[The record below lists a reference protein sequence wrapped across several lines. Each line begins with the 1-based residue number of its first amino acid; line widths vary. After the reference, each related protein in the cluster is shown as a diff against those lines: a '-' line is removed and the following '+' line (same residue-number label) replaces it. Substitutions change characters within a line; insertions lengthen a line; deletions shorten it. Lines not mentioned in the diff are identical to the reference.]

1 MYIDYKKNHKS
12 KGLLKLALMLVLI
25 LITAY
30 LFFNTWVYTYNEML
44 RMPYIMKG
52 NYFLTLVYTVLYI
65 IFLTIYEGFGIDQK
79 KLSSVLYALTLTV
92 VTTNILIYLVGI
104 IPAAAIGFMPILPLI
119 TLTIKDFVALIIWS
133 LISKK
138 IFKMLYPPTPM
149 LLISNQENEN
159 AAIEKFNERKDIYNI
174 VDSISV
180 ERPFNEIKDKC
191 DKFSNVVIGDIPSEL
206 RNDIIKYCFNNSI
219 NIYALPKLSDILMK
233 YSEDLYSFDAPM
245 YYSSNE
251 GITLM
256 NEIIKRAFDIV
267 FSLMVLIIF
276 SPLFLLVSILIKIED
291 GGNVFFMQERV
302 TKDNKI
308 FNIIK
313 FRSMCMDADKHGVR
327 PTGIVDD
334 RITKI
339 GNIIRKTH
347 FDEFPQFINVLIG
360 DMSVVGPRPE
370 RKEHVALYTQDIKEF
385 EFRLKV
391 KAGITGLAQ
400 IYGRYNTSAY
410 DKLKLDL
417 IYIKSFK
424 FIFDI
429 EIILKTL
436 QVVFLKEKSEGFD
449 EKIKNRI
456 NQNAK
461 QN

>member
-267 FSLMVLIIF
+267 FSLIVLIIF

-327 PTGIVDD
+327 PTGVVDD

-370 RKEHVALYTQDIKEF
+370 RKEHVELYTQDIKEF

>member
-267 FSLMVLIIF
+267 FSLIVLIIF

-327 PTGIVDD
+327 PTGVVDD

>member
-1 MYIDYKKNHKS
+1 MYIDYKKNHKN

-30 LFFNTWVYTYNEML
+30 LFFETWVYTYNEML
-44 RMPYIMKG
+44 RQPYIMKG
-52 NYFLTLVYTVLYI
+52 NYFLTLVYVVLYI

-79 KLSSVLYALTLTV
+79 KLSSIIYSLTLAII
-92 VTTNILIYLVGI
+92 TTNILIYLVGI
-104 IPAAAIGFMPILPLI
+104 IPAAAIGFMPIWPLI
-119 TLTIKDFVALIIWS
+119 FLTIKNLIVVFIWS
-133 LISKK
+133 MISKK
-138 IFKMLYPPTPM
+138 IFKSLYPPTPM

-159 AAIEKFNERKDIYNI
+159 LAVEKFNERKDIYNI
-174 VDSISV
+174 VDSISID
-180 ERPFNEIKDKC
+180 RPYNEIKDKC

-206 RNDIIKYCFNNSI
+206 RNDIIKHCFNNSI

-233 YSEDLYSFDAPM
+233 YSEDLYSFDAPI

-251 GITLM
+251 GISMM
-256 NEIIKRAFDIV
+256 NELIKRMFDIV
-267 FSLMVLIIF
+267 FSLLVLIIF
-276 SPLFLLVSILIKIED
+276 SPLFLLVSLLIKLED
-291 GGNVFFMQERV
+291 GGNVFFIQERV

-313 FRSMCMDADKHGVR
+313 FRSMCMDADKFGVR
-327 PTGIVDD
+327 PTGVTDD

-339 GNIIRKTH
+339 GKLIRKTH

-370 RKEHVALYTQDIKEF
+370 RKEHVELYTHDIKEF
-385 EFRLKV
+385 SFRLKV

-400 IYGRYNTSAY
+400 VYGRYNTTAY

-417 IYIKSFK
+417 IYIKNFK

-449 EKIKNRI
+449 EKVKARI

-461 QN
+461 